1 MACQKVWPKMIS
13 IFFKCLK
20 SPNLI
25 DNPQKSDR
33 FLKFYK
39 TLTDRLATN
48 TWKYYQKDMCR
59 KTRI

>member
-13 IFFKCLK
+13 IFLKCLK
-20 SPNLI
+20 FPSLT

-48 TWKYYQKDMCR
+48 NKYLKILSERYAS
-59 KTRI
+59 